1 MKFAAVIVVFALVA
15 SAYADVYMHNPRG
28 GNNRVDDANNA
39 PANRLFDSQ
48 NNNQAGYNSGEEG
61 VNMKYYQSS
70 ELMIGWT
77 SQHGCGINPQTHCDM
92 IIQYRCDTLMRNGV
106 SRERPEDNLDTAESE
121 PSADRGRHEPYSNW
135 LECRTRDRNEGLF
148 IADQNV
154 GGQARNTRQNAG
166 GGRSGY
172 ECAEERDYYPYWHPS
187 MWKDIAVMTDNTTR
201 CAYYQAESQ
210 NVKAKG
216 TCSTVT
222 DNNPISCAQN
232 GGDWIETPS
241 FGLAAPDCVLAPWG
255 RANIHGNAVQQSDNG
270 VESVEQAHYNAT
282 LDMEPSTAC
291 VIRLRYNISTDDYD
305 GWTTD
310 ARFNDGASPVEGDPL
325 VSIGAGTPELQLN
338 INTAQFG
345 RTFEDRSHIFEVM
358 ARPGDLSSSAK
369 IYNMNVRGKRG
380 NNAATYP
387 SNEYDFVPNRMHI
400 KKGDAVHWQWTG
412 SENNNNGND
421 RNNALQIEEYGV
433 SYPMMAMD
441 VSLFKDDATIKSAAA
456 SCGSEDANLQDVT
469 PYCDVGLVVMDDAGE
484 YHFMSVKNNAYSN
497 RSQKGTIIVEDG
509 VASTAT
515 TLAFIIGGVAV
526 VGAGGAA
533 ALVWKKKSSSS
544 GGRF

>member
-1 MKFAAVIVVFALVA
+1 MGFPEVFFLLKIQVRTMKFAAVIVVFALVA

-106 SRERPEDNLDTAESE
+106 SRERPEDNLDTPESE

-201 CAYYQAESQ
+201 CAYYQALPPRT
-210 NVKAKG
+210 A
-216 TCSTVT
+216 CS
-222 DNNPISCAQN
+222 PR
-232 GGDWIETPS
+232 G
-241 FGLAAPDCVLAPWG
+241 AAP
-255 RANIHGNAVQQSDNG
+255 
-270 VESVEQAHYNAT
+270 T
-282 LDMEPSTAC
+282 
-291 VIRLRYNISTDDYD
+291 
-305 GWTTD
+305 
-310 ARFNDGASPVEGDPL
+310 
-325 VSIGAGTPELQLN
+325 
-338 INTAQFG
+338 
-345 RTFEDRSHIFEVM
+345 
-358 ARPGDLSSSAK
+358 
-369 IYNMNVRGKRG
+369 
-380 NNAATYP
+380 
-387 SNEYDFVPNRMHI
+387 
-400 KKGDAVHWQWTG
+400 
-412 SENNNNGND
+412 
-421 RNNALQIEEYGV
+421 
-433 SYPMMAMD
+433 
-441 VSLFKDDATIKSAAA
+441 
-456 SCGSEDANLQDVT
+456 
-469 PYCDVGLVVMDDAGE
+469 
-484 YHFMSVKNNAYSN
+484 
-497 RSQKGTIIVEDG
+497 
-509 VASTAT
+509 STAT
-515 TLAFIIGGVAV
+515 P
-526 VGAGGAA
+526 
-533 ALVWKKKSSSS
+533 SSSPTTVS
-544 GGRF
+544 SLLSRPTTTPPSTWSRPPLASPACATTSPPTTTMAGPPMPASTTVPPRLGATRSSRSAPAPRSCSSTSTPPSSAVPSRTGRTSLR

>member
-1 MKFAAVIVVFALVA
+1 M
-15 SAYADVYMHNPRG
+15 
-28 GNNRVDDANNA
+28 
-39 PANRLFDSQ
+39 
-48 NNNQAGYNSGEEG
+48 
-61 VNMKYYQSS
+61 
-70 ELMIGWT
+70 
-77 SQHGCGINPQTHCDM
+77 
-92 IIQYRCDTLMRNGV
+92 
-106 SRERPEDNLDTAESE
+106 
-121 PSADRGRHEPYSNW
+121 
-135 LECRTRDRNEGLF
+135 
-148 IADQNV
+148 
-154 GGQARNTRQNAG
+154 
-166 GGRSGY
+166 
-172 ECAEERDYYPYWHPS
+172 
-187 MWKDIAVMTDNTTR
+187 
-201 CAYYQAESQ
+201 
-210 NVKAKG
+210 
-216 TCSTVT
+216 
-222 DNNPISCAQN
+222 
-232 GGDWIETPS
+232 
-241 FGLAAPDCVLAPWG
+241 
-255 RANIHGNAVQQSDNG
+255 
-270 VESVEQAHYNAT
+270 
-282 LDMEPSTAC
+282 
-291 VIRLRYNISTDDYD
+291 
-305 GWTTD
+305 
-310 ARFNDGASPVEGDPL
+310 GDPL

-358 ARPGDLSSSAK
+358 ARPTDLSSSAK

-441 VSLFKDDATIKSAAA
+441 VSLF
-456 SCGSEDANLQDVT
+456 
-469 PYCDVGLVVMDDAGE
+469 MDDAGE

>member
-1 MKFAAVIVVFALVA
+1 MGISLKYFLLKIQVRTMKFAAVIVVFALVA

-39 PANRLFDSQ
+39 PANRPFDSQ

-201 CAYYQAESQ
+201 SPTTRPSPRTSRPRAPARPSLTTTRSRAPRT
-210 NVKAKG
+210 VATG
-216 TCSTVT
+216 SRPRPSALPPRTACS
-222 DNNPISCAQN
+222 PR
-232 GGDWIETPS
+232 G
-241 FGLAAPDCVLAPWG
+241 AAP
-255 RANIHGNAVQQSDNG
+255 
-270 VESVEQAHYNAT
+270 T
-282 LDMEPSTAC
+282 
-291 VIRLRYNISTDDYD
+291 
-305 GWTTD
+305 
-310 ARFNDGASPVEGDPL
+310 
-325 VSIGAGTPELQLN
+325 
-338 INTAQFG
+338 
-345 RTFEDRSHIFEVM
+345 
-358 ARPGDLSSSAK
+358 
-369 IYNMNVRGKRG
+369 
-380 NNAATYP
+380 
-387 SNEYDFVPNRMHI
+387 
-400 KKGDAVHWQWTG
+400 
-412 SENNNNGND
+412 
-421 RNNALQIEEYGV
+421 
-433 SYPMMAMD
+433 
-441 VSLFKDDATIKSAAA
+441 
-456 SCGSEDANLQDVT
+456 
-469 PYCDVGLVVMDDAGE
+469 
-484 YHFMSVKNNAYSN
+484 
-497 RSQKGTIIVEDG
+497 
-509 VASTAT
+509 STAT
-515 TLAFIIGGVAV
+515 P
-526 VGAGGAA
+526 
-533 ALVWKKKSSSS
+533 SSSPTTVS
-544 GGRF
+544 SLLSRPTTTPPSTWSRPPLASSACATTSPPTTTMAGPPMPASTTVPLRLRATRSSRSAPAPRSCSSTSTPPSSAVPSRTGRTSLR

>member
-1 MKFAAVIVVFALVA
+1 MGIPLKYFYSEQNTMKFAAVIVVFALVA

-61 VNMKYYQSS
+61 VNMK
-70 ELMIGWT
+70 
-77 SQHGCGINPQTHCDM
+77 
-92 IIQYRCDTLMRNGV
+92 
-106 SRERPEDNLDTAESE
+106 
-121 PSADRGRHEPYSNW
+121 YSNW

-345 RTFEDRSHIFEVM
+345 RTFED
-358 ARPGDLSSSAK
+358 
-369 IYNMNVRGKRG
+369 
-380 NNAATYP
+380 P

-456 SCGSEDANLQDVT
+456 SC
-469 PYCDVGLVVMDDAGE
+469 
-484 YHFMSVKNNAYSN
+484 
-497 RSQKGTIIVEDG
+497 
-509 VASTAT
+509 
-515 TLAFIIGGVAV
+515 
-526 VGAGGAA
+526 
-533 ALVWKKKSSSS
+533 
-544 GGRF
+544 